1 MRVASPGLPV
11 APTAA
16 KDSARRVR
24 TAAVSPGVMT
34 SGLRP
39 RPGARATTRAST
51 GVAAGLVSARA
62 MRAVGVCVMGG
73 TLFAERGACPQ
84 STHYGRRV
92 TETALQTTPLHSRH
106 LALGAKTAD
115 FGGWDMPIE
124 YAGVVAEHT
133 AVRTS
138 VGVFDVSH
146 MGKLAVYGPGAAAFL
161 NSVLANDLDR
171 IEAGQAQYS
180 MLCNDAGGVIDDLIV
195 YRWSDDGVFVI
206 PNAANAASV
215 VAVLQDAAPDGIVL
229 DDQHLTHGIIAVQGP
244 RSAEVLAALGF
255 PVDHDYMSMAMTRFG
270 DAPVV
275 VCRTGYTGEHGY
287 ELVAPNTVLGDLWD
301 AVVAQAGAVGGGPAG
316 LGARDTLRTEMGYPL
331 HGQDISPTITPVEA
345 MLGWAVGWDK
355 PAFAG
360 RDALVAQREAGP
372 DRRLRGLLALERGIP
387 RPHMAVH
394 RDGLDGPVVGEVT
407 SGTFSPTLKQG
418 IALAL
423 LDAAVAVDDEV
434 VVDVR
439 GRPAR
444 FVVVKPPFVEPS
456 TR

>member
-1 MRVASPGLPV
+1 MTD
-11 APTAA
+11 APL
-16 KDSARRVR
+16 K
-24 TAAVSPGVMT
+24 
-34 SGLRP
+34 
-39 RPGARATTRAST
+39 
-51 GVAAGLVSARA
+51 
-62 MRAVGVCVMGG
+62 
-73 TLFAERGACPQ
+73 Q
-84 STHYGRRV
+84 
-92 TETALQTTPLHSRH
+92 TPLHSRH
-106 LALGAKTAD
+106 VAAGAKTAD

-124 YAGVVAEHT
+124 YDGVVAEHT
-133 AVRTS
+133 AVRTA

-146 MGKLAVYGPGAAAFL
+146 MGKLAVHGPGATAFL

-171 IEAGQAQYS
+171 IVDGQAQYS

-206 PNAANAASV
+206 PNASNAASV
-215 VAVLQDAAPDGIVL
+215 VAALRAAAPTGIVI

-244 RSAEVLAALGF
+244 RSTEVLSALGL
-255 PVDHDYMSMAMTRFG
+255 PVDHDYMSMAMARFA

-287 ELVAPNTVLGDLWD
+287 ELVAPNEVLGDLWD
-301 AVVAQAGAVGGGPAG
+301 AVVAEASAQGGGAAG

-345 MLGWAVGWDK
+345 LLGWAVGWDK

-360 RDALVAQREAGP
+360 RDALVAQRAAGP
-372 DRRLRGLLALERGIP
+372 ARRLRGLLALDRGIP
-387 RPHMAVH
+387 RPHMSVH
-394 RDGLDGPVVGEVT
+394 AESLDGPVIGEVT

-418 IALAL
+418 IGLAL
-423 LDAAVAVDDEV
+423 LDASIAVDDEV

-439 GRPAR
+439 GRASR
-444 FVVVKPPFVEPS
+444 FRVVKPPFVEPS